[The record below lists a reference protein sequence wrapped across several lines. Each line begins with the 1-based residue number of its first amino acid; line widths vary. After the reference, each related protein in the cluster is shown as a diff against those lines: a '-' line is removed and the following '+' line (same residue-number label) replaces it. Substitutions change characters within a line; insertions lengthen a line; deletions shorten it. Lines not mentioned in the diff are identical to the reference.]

1 MNGTSIN
8 ELVSARDVAKYQTD
22 GVVALRNVLSQSA
35 ISELADAL
43 AQNMQSPGPWAN
55 EYAANSKQGRFFDD
69 YVNWAR
75 FDAYTTH

>member
-8 ELVSARDVAKYQTD
+8 ELVSASDVAKYQTD

-55 EYAANSKQGRFFDD
+55 EYVANSTYAD
-69 YVNWAR
+69 
-75 FDAYTTH
+75 